1 MRLITTLSLLLF
13 FAPFSWAD
21 VDSIKVLNKK
31 IQDSQGQWVA
41 GRTSVSD
48 LSWAEKRA
56 MMDSS
61 LLPHPEVQFEIP
73 DEDIKAFA
81 LPPSIDWRNKDGKSW
96 LNPIRHQGSCGSCL
110 AFAATATLEA
120 QYKITQTK
128 SYTLSPQ
135 FLFSCGGGVCKKGW
149 YPNQAARF
157 LLNTGVPDESC
168 LPYMSSGGSDIS
180 CSRACGDSSKRAVKI
195 SSFSLPTDN
204 ARSLSAIREA
214 LQRGPLVTTMAAYND
229 FMNYRGGIYKRVS
242 NSLVGGHAIVIVGYN
257 DKDRYLIIRNSWG
270 TSWGERGYGR
280 ISYDDTSGIGASTW
294 KYEVPKAKVFDL
306 PLLNASLDLQ
316 EAKIA
321 VDTRQHPGS
330 PSTEPEFLLTAPVP
344 SQNAPDSFEL
354 TLKNF
359 SGFNSE
365 ITFHQRHAGTEKT
378 IKLNSP
384 PSELK
389 IRLNSNLLEA
399 GEWEFYVSAKDS
411 AGRIVTSEKQVLT
424 IEP

>member
-13 FAPFSWAD
+13 AAPLSWA
-21 VDSIKVLNKK
+21 
-31 IQDSQGQWVA
+31 QFEDSQGQWVA

-73 DEDIKAFA
+73 DEDIRAFTT
-81 LPPSIDWRNKDGKSW
+81 PTSIDWRNKDGKSW
-96 LNPIRHQGSCGSCL
+96 LAPIRHQGSCGSCL

-120 QYKITQTK
+120 QYKITQNK
-128 SYTLSPQ
+128 SYKLSPQ

-149 YPNQAARF
+149 YPNQAAKF
-157 LLNTGVPDESC
+157 LLNTGVTDESC

-180 CSRACGDSSKRAVKI
+180 CSRACGDSSQRAVKI
-195 SSFSLPTDN
+195 SSFSQPTDN
-204 ARSLSAIREA
+204 TRSLSAIREA

-242 NSLVGGHAIVIVGYN
+242 NSLVGGHAIVIIGYN

-306 PLLNASLDLQ
+306 PILNASLDSQ
-316 EAKIA
+316 VEKEALSL
-321 VDTRQHPGS
+321 RQPAGNLI
-330 PSTEPEFLLTAPVP
+330 EPDFMLTAPIP
-344 SQNAPDSFEL
+344 SKNAMDSFEL
-354 TLKNF
+354 TLKNL
-359 SGFNSE
+359 SGFNGE
-365 ITFHQRHAGTEKT
+365 ITFHQRHEGIEKT
-378 IKLNSP
+378 IQLNSAAT
-384 PSELK
+384 EIK
-389 IRLNSNLLEA
+389 IRLNSNLLAA
-399 GEWEFYVSAKDS
+399 GDWEFYVSAKDS
-411 AGRIVTSEKQVLT
+411 AGRVITSEKQGLT

>member
-1 MRLITTLSLLLF
+1 MCLLLF
-13 FAPFSWAD
+13 VAPFSWAE

-73 DEDIKAFA
+73 DEGIKAFA
-81 LPPSIDWRNKDGKSW
+81 TPISIDWRNKDGKSW
-96 LNPIRHQGSCGSCL
+96 LTPIRHQGSCGSCL

-120 QYKITQTK
+120 QYKITQNK
-128 SYTLSPQ
+128 SYKLSPQ

-149 YPNQAARF
+149 YPNQAAKF
-157 LLNTGVPDESC
+157 LLNTGVTDESC

-204 ARSLSAIREA
+204 ARNLSAIREA

-242 NSLVGGHAIVIVGYN
+242 NSLVGGHAIVIIGYN

-280 ISYDDTSGIGASTW
+280 ISYDDTSGIGATTW

-306 PLLNASLDLQ
+306 PILNASLDFQ
-316 EAKIA
+316 VEKEALSG
-321 VDTRQHPGS
+321 RQPAGNLA
-330 PSTEPEFLLTAPVP
+330 EPDFMLTAPVP
-344 SQNAPDSFEL
+344 SKNATDSFEL
-354 TLKNF
+354 TLKNL
-359 SGFNSE
+359 SGFNGE
-365 ITFHQRHAGTEKT
+365 ITFHQRHEGIEKT
-378 IKLNSP
+378 IQLNSP
-384 PSELK
+384 ATELK
-389 IRLNSNLLEA
+389 IRLNSNLLAA
-399 GEWEFYVSAKDS
+399 GDWEFYVSAKDS
-411 AGRIVTSEKQVLT
+411 AGRVITSEKHVLT
-424 IEP
+424 MEP